1 MNGEGEDG
9 ADRDEDG
16 AERDGETGVSNAMER
31 PAMEHDG
38 NARGDGNPLVECSVR
53 IGGVDFSLV
62 PTDKHVGVG
71 SGREGAGAKGV
82 TRRLWDA
89 RREARLTQA
98 QLAQRLGLSQA
109 MVSQA
114 ESGRDVVGERYLRRV
129 LEACELPSNWGM
141 EKGAAPVAGEQE
153 LDPSEIAGLDPQT
166 CELVRRGS
174 ERDLELGRIFAW
186 WDNFR
191 SEG

>member
-1 MNGEGEDG
+1 MNREGEDG

-16 AERDGETGVSNAMER
+16 MDRDGETGASNAVAGRAMER
-31 PAMEHDG
+31 DG
-38 NARGDGNPLVECSVR
+38 DARGEGNPVIECSVR

-62 PTDKHVGVG
+62 PKGKHAGVG
-71 SGREGAGAKGV
+71 GSREGARTKGI
-82 TRRLWDA
+82 TRKLWDA

-98 QLAQRLGLSQA
+98 QLARRLGLSQA

-114 ESGRDVVGERYLRRV
+114 EAGRAVVGERYLRRV
-129 LEACELPSNWGM
+129 LEACELPSNWGI
-141 EKGAAPVAGEQE
+141 EEGAPPLAGEQE
-153 LDPSEIAGLDPQT
+153 LDPSEVAGLDPQT

-174 ERDLELGRIFAW
+174 ERDLELGRMFAW